1 MPWNVYFRFSKS
13 LRKVGNKHETN
24 IIYYYWRIRA
34 PYGFE
39 VDMHISLTSKCE
51 GGLKEVS

>member
-1 MPWNVYFRFSKS
+1 MWNVYFRFSKS